1 MACLTPLSGYLSDIS
16 TLTCPLISSWFL
28 LQAIVPIVPILK
40 RWCYAFSWSN
50 ETSGNPPQIFSSN
63 YNHIQS
69 IGKSSPILSVFKRYR
84 KSKHFSTPL
93 PWPPRPNHHVSHM
106 DYCNSLEQLSLLPLP
121 TRKTEGLINVM
132 SFSCSKFSSRCSFH
146 VSARMICGIS
156 GPIGRSCFPS
166 PRPPITWA
174 SLLLRAFART
184 VLSAWDALPPDNWKT
199 QFFIL
204 VGTLLKCHI
213 CIPRSAL
220 RTYP

>member
-1 MACLTPLSGYLSDIS
+1 MHSVDQMKHLGTHL
-16 TLTCPLISSWFL
+16 
-28 LQAIVPIVPILK
+28 
-40 RWCYAFSWSN
+40 
-50 ETSGNPPQIFSSN
+50 
-63 YNHIQS
+63 
-69 IGKSSPILSVFKRYR
+69 KSSLPIITVSSPSASQVPFSPS
-84 KSKHFSTPL
+84 SKDTVNPSTSRHHFHDHPA
-93 PWPPRPNHHVSHM
+93 PNHHVSHM
-106 DYCNSLEQLSLLPLP
+106 DYCNNLEQLSLLPLP

-156 GPIGRSCFPS
+156 GPLCRLCFPS

-204 VGTLLKCHI
+204 VGTLLKCHYVSPEAPSELVPKF
-213 CIPRSAL
+213 CLHVSSLSVSTAR
-220 RTYP
+220 R